1 MMEREI
7 IYKKIRSIK
16 ELREFITDYLI
27 EHSEMRTKAM
37 LSQNTFVIAYEQGFL
52 DALKTIRDL
61 LSKEGLLMYRYVF
74 EEEQK
79 REEDE
84 NRDTF

>member
-1 MMEREI
+1 MEREI
-7 IYKKIRSIK
+7 IHKKIRSIK

-37 LSQNTFVIAYEQGFL
+37 LTQNNFVIAYEQGFL

-74 EEEQK
+74 EGEQK

>member
-7 IYKKIRSIK
+7 IHKKIRSIK

-37 LSQNTFVIAYEQGFL
+37 LSQNTYVIAYEQGFL

-61 LSKEGLLMYRYVF
+61 LSKEGLLMYRYIF
-74 EEEQK
+74 EEKKE

>member
-1 MMEREI
+1 MEREI
-7 IYKKIRSIK
+7 IHKKIRSIK

-27 EHSEMRTKAM
+27 EHSEMRAKAM
-37 LSQNTFVIAYEQGFL
+37 LTGNTFVIAYEQGFL

-61 LSKEGLLMYRYVF
+61 LSKEGLLMYRYVIN
-74 EEEQK
+74 EEEE
-79 REEDE
+79 RVEDK

>member
-1 MMEREI
+1 MEREI
-7 IYKKIRSIK
+7 IYKKIRSTK
-16 ELREFITDYLI
+16 ELKNFITEYLI
-27 EHSEMRTKAM
+27 EHSEQRAKAM
-37 LSQNTFVIAYEQGFL
+37 LTQNTFVIAYEQGFL

>member
-1 MMEREI
+1 MEREI
-7 IYKKIRSIK
+7 IHKKIRTIK

-27 EHSEMRTKAM
+27 EHSEMRAKAM

-74 EEEQK
+74 EGEQK
-79 REEDE
+79 REEDA

>member
-1 MMEREI
+1 MEREI
-7 IYKKIRSIK
+7 IHKKIRSIK

-37 LSQNTFVIAYEQGFL
+37 LTQNTFVIAYEQGFL

-61 LSKEGLLMYRYVF
+61 VSKEGLLMYRYVL
-74 EEEQK
+74 EEKKE

>member
-1 MMEREI
+1 MEREI
-7 IYKKIRSIK
+7 IHKKIRSIK

-27 EHSEMRTKAM
+27 EHNEMRVKAM
-37 LSQNTFVIAYEQGFL
+37 LSQNSFVIAYEQGFL

-74 EEEQK
+74 DEEQK

>member
-1 MMEREI
+1 VEREI
-7 IYKKIRSIK
+7 IHKKIRSIK
-16 ELREFITDYLI
+16 ELKNFIIEYLI
-27 EHSEMRTKAM
+27 EHSEQRAKAM
-37 LSQNTFVIAYEQGFL
+37 ITQNTFVIAYEQGFL

-79 REEDE
+79 REEDK

>member
-1 MMEREI
+1 M
-7 IYKKIRSIK
+7 YKKIRSIK
-16 ELREFITDYLI
+16 ELRDFITDYLI

-37 LSQNTFVIAYEQGFL
+37 LSQNTYIIAYEQGFL

-61 LSKEGLLMYRYVF
+61 LSKEGLLMFRYVF
-74 EEEQK
+74 EEKAE

-84 NRDTF
+84 HRDTF

>member
-1 MMEREI
+1 MEREMT
-7 IYKKIRSIK
+7 YKKIRKVK
-16 ELREFITDYLI
+16 ELREFITDALI
-27 EHSEMRTKAM
+27 EHAERRGSA
-37 LSQNTFVIAYEQGFL
+37 LIHGNNNLFYYEQGFL

-74 EEEQK
+74 EEKRE

>member
-1 MMEREI
+1 MEREI
-7 IYKKIRSIK
+7 IHKKIRSIK

-27 EHSEMRTKAM
+27 EHCEMRTKAM
-37 LSQNTFVIAYEQGFL
+37 LSQNNFVIAYEQGFL

-74 EEEQK
+74 EEKKE

>member
-1 MMEREI
+1 MEREI
-7 IYKKIRSIK
+7 IHKKIRSIK

-27 EHSEMRTKAM
+27 EHSEMRAKAM
-37 LSQNTFVIAYEQGFL
+37 YANNTFVIAYEQGFL

-79 REEDE
+79 REEDA

>member
-1 MMEREI
+1 MEREI

-16 ELREFITDYLI
+16 ELREFIIDYLI

-37 LSQNTFVIAYEQGFL
+37 LSQNIFVAAYEQGFL
-52 DALKTIRDL
+52 DCLKIFRDL

-74 EEEQK
+74 DEEQK

>member
-1 MMEREI
+1 MEREI
-7 IYKKIRSIK
+7 MYKKIRETN
-16 ELREFITDYLI
+16 ELRKFITDALI
-27 EHSEMRTKAM
+27 EHAERRASA
-37 LSQNTFVIAYEQGFL
+37 LIQQNNNLFYYEQGFL

-74 EEEQK
+74 EEEKQ

-84 NRDTF
+84 HRETF

>member
-1 MMEREI
+1 MEREI
-7 IYKKIRSIK
+7 IHKKIRSIK

-37 LSQNTFVIAYEQGFL
+37 LSQNNFVIAYEQGFL

-74 EEEQK
+74 EEKKE

>member
-1 MMEREI
+1 MEREI
-7 IYKKIRSIK
+7 IHKKIRSVK
-16 ELREFITDYLI
+16 ELREFITEYLI
-27 EHSEMRTKAM
+27 EHSEMRIKAM

>member
-7 IYKKIRSIK
+7 IYKKIRK
-16 ELREFITDYLI
+16 ANELREFITDALI
-27 EHSEMRTKAM
+27 EHAERRASA
-37 LSQNTFVIAYEQGFL
+37 LIQQNINLFYYEQGFL
-52 DALKTIRDL
+52 DALKTVRDL
-61 LSKEGLLMYRYVF
+61 LSKEGLLMYRYVY
-74 EEEQK
+74 EEKRE

>member
-1 MMEREI
+1 MEREI
-7 IYKKIRSIK
+7 IHKKIRSTK
-16 ELREFITDYLI
+16 ELKNFITEYLI
-27 EHSEMRTKAM
+27 EHSEQRAKAM
-37 LSQNTFVIAYEQGFL
+37 ITQNTFVIAYEQGFL

>member
-1 MMEREI
+1 MEREI
-7 IYKKIRSIK
+7 TRKKIRSIK
-16 ELREFITDYLI
+16 ELREFITDALI
-27 EHSEMRTKAM
+27 EHAERRGNALIHGNNNLFYYT
-37 LSQNTFVIAYEQGFL
+37 QGFL

-74 EEEQK
+74 EEEEK

-84 NRDTF
+84 HRDTF

>member
-1 MMEREI
+1 MEREI
-7 IYKKIRSIK
+7 IHKKIRTIK
-16 ELREFITDYLI
+16 KLREFITDYLI

>member
-1 MMEREI
+1 MEREI
-7 IYKKIRSIK
+7 IHKKIRSIK
-16 ELREFITDYLI
+16 ELREFITNCLI

-61 LSKEGLLMYRYVF
+61 LSKEGLLMYRYIIN
-74 EEEQK
+74 EEEE
-79 REEDE
+79 RAEDK

>member
-1 MMEREI
+1 MEREI
-7 IYKKIRSIK
+7 IHKKIRSIK

-27 EHSEMRTKAM
+27 EHSEQRAKAM

-74 EEEQK
+74 DGEQK

>member
-1 MMEREI
+1 MEREI

-16 ELREFITDYLI
+16 QLREFITDYLI

-37 LSQNTFVIAYEQGFL
+37 LTQNTFVIAYEQGFL

>member
-1 MMEREI
+1 M
-7 IYKKIRSIK
+7 YKKVRSIK

-37 LSQNTFVIAYEQGFL
+37 FSQNTFVIAYEQGFL

-61 LSKEGLLMYRYVF
+61 LSKEGLLMYRYVIN
-74 EEEQK
+74 EEEE
-79 REEDE
+79 RAEDK

>member
-1 MMEREI
+1 MEREI

-27 EHSEMRTKAM
+27 EHSEMRSKAM
-37 LSQNTFVIAYEQGFL
+37 LSQNTYVIAYEQGFL

-61 LSKEGLLMYRYVF
+61 LSKEGLLMYRYVLDEK
-74 EEEQK
+74 EE
-79 REEDE
+79 RAEDK

>member
-1 MMEREI
+1 MEREI
-7 IYKKIRSIK
+7 IHRKIRSIK

-79 REEDE
+79 REEGE

>member
-1 MMEREI
+1 MEREI
-7 IYKKIRSIK
+7 IHKKIRTIK
-16 ELREFITDYLI
+16 ELREFIADYLI
-27 EHSEMRTKAM
+27 EHSEQRTKAM
-37 LSQNTFVIAYEQGFL
+37 LTQNTFVIAYEQGFL

-74 EEEQK
+74 EEEEM

>member
-1 MMEREI
+1 MEREVI
-7 IYKKIRSIK
+7 HKKIHSIK

-37 LSQNTFVIAYEQGFL
+37 LTQNTFVIAYEQGFL

-61 LSKEGLLMYRYVF
+61 LSKEGLLMYRYIF
-74 EEEQK
+74 EEKKE

>member
-1 MMEREI
+1 MEREI
-7 IYKKIRSIK
+7 IHKKIRTIK

-37 LSQNTFVIAYEQGFL
+37 ITGNINAVFYEQGWM
-52 DALKTIRDL
+52 DALRTIRDL
-61 LSKEGLLMYRYVF
+61 ISKEGLLMYRYVF

>member
-1 MMEREI
+1 M
-7 IYKKIRSIK
+7 YKKVRSIK
-16 ELREFITDYLI
+16 ELREFITVYLI

-37 LSQNTFVIAYEQGFL
+37 LSQNKFVIAYEQGFL

-61 LSKEGLLMYRYVF
+61 LSKEGLLMYRYVIN
-74 EEEQK
+74 EEEE
-79 REEDE
+79 RAEDK

>member
-1 MMEREI
+1 MEREI
-7 IYKKIRSIK
+7 IHKKIRSVK

>member
-1 MMEREI
+1 MEREI

-27 EHSEMRTKAM
+27 EHSEMRSKAM
-37 LSQNTFVIAYEQGFL
+37 LSQNTYVIAYEQGFL

-74 EEEQK
+74 EEGQK

>member
-1 MMEREI
+1 MEREI
-7 IYKKIRSIK
+7 IHKKITSIK

-27 EHSEMRTKAM
+27 EHSEQRAKAM
-37 LSQNTFVIAYEQGFL
+37 FSQNTFVIAYEQGFL

-61 LSKEGLLMYRYVF
+61 LSKEGLLMYRYVID
-74 EEEQK
+74 EEKE
-79 REEDE
+79 RTEDK